1 MAKTAA
7 ERQKEYRD
15 KRPFA
20 GDNGDRR
27 LNTWISSTAHF
38 ALERLA
44 ESYGVTKREMLEK
57 LVIDEDEKAI
67 KKLGGLDSPEG
78 EAYLA
83 GKKLRSN

>member
-7 ERQKEYRD
+7 ERQKDYRA

-20 GDNGDRR
+20 GDNGERR
-27 LNTWISSTAHF
+27 LNTWISSSTHF

-44 ESYGVTKREMLEK
+44 ASYGVTKREMLEK
-57 LVIDEDEKAI
+57 LVLAADEEVM
-67 KKLGGLDSPEG
+67 KKLNGLDSPEG

-83 GKKLRSN
+83 GSLRSN